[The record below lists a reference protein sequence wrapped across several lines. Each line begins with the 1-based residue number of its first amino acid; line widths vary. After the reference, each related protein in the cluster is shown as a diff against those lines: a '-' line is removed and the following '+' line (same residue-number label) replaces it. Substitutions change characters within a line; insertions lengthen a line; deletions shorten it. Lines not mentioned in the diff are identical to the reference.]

1 VTSCDCPMCRR
12 IDDIDPQWLVDYAN
26 KNPGVFFNGTVEN
39 IDQLKQDLGSTEW
52 QRMLAAWRK
61 YRQQQSKLAAALKDF
76 QYACQDLNLAPHEV
90 LQVLT
95 AHLEANGCE
104 AIQREI
110 EAMREVYSRVYKPH
124 SDGQSCDLAAVV
136 EESTDDIQE

>member
-1 VTSCDCPMCRR
+1 MTSCDCRMCRR
-12 IDDIDPQWLVDYAN
+12 IDDIDPQFLVDYAN
-26 KNPGVFFNGTVEN
+26 KNPGVFFKGAVEN

-61 YRQQQSKLAAALKDF
+61 YKQQQGKLAVALKEF
-76 QYACQDLNLAPHEV
+76 QHACQDLSLAPHEV

-104 AIQREI
+104 EIRREI
-110 EAMREVYSRVYKPH
+110 EAMREVYSSVYGPC
-124 SDGQSCDLAAVV
+124 GNRTSCGVAAVV
-136 EESTDDIQE
+136 ETSADDTQE